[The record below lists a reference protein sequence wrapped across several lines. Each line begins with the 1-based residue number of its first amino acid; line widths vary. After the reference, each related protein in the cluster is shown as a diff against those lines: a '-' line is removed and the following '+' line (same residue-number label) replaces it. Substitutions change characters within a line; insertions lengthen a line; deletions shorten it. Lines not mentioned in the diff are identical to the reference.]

1 MKKGQRKWLA
11 AAVVLAVA
19 FGGAQLL
26 RPVGEQIVGPI
37 VQEQLNT
44 AINGQADYKSF
55 TIGWD
60 GTVHIG
66 DLSVKDTNGKVVA
79 DVPSTEVSLD
89 MMEAVKL
96 PFGQSAPLRLIK
108 TVTLNN
114 PTVHAV
120 EQADRSWNIT
130 SLIKKSDSDKA
141 LEFRGNIIVNDGVAT
156 LSWLNG
162 RQTAV
167 EAINGAVKFADYP
180 KIDGALS
187 ANVDKQAVTL
197 KGSYTN
203 DDSADFSLFVKAD
216 SLRLDYVNDLIPAD
230 INAKVLGGT
239 AQNIALTISRNDN
252 QFAFEGGVDIKNLAA
267 DYQNDS
273 ISPAPYAIRQGAA
286 HVTFNGTD
294 IMIADGRVAVNDQQF
309 FAHGNVAITDM
320 TKPEFNLTLRGQD
333 IQIESLI
340 DKGITGTVGAVAH
353 VYGTADAPV
362 VNATVEASNVN
373 YDGYVLEKGIAT
385 LDYQDDVVDISNIQ
399 LSLNGGEASGRGSY
413 NTKTE
418 AYEASLEGTDIP
430 LGLVGQ
436 AAGQPLVGTV
446 NGKAYIKGTG
456 TSTSPTVS
464 AVFEGHGIG
473 YDSITTDSLS
483 GQIAGADGTYYIN
496 YLNGTI
502 GSGFFSAYG
511 NVSQNNLDLAF
522 NAKDV
527 PLDMFS
533 VYAKQQL
540 DGKATVT
547 GRITGPLDNPNV
559 TAVAASDG
567 GHVGHIRFDNAYVE
581 ADVSNKLVTINN
593 GFVQDGHGYYSLN
606 GTIDMGPSQALQLN
620 AQVST
625 VRIENIAG
633 TVAPEL
639 PITGWLDVRTE
650 IYGTLDNPQIRG
662 FVHAW
667 DGSVK
672 GKLFSDVRFGFCYAN
687 DFFGIRDLVAS
698 SYGATFYGAG
708 RYQNGNLDFKFLGDT
723 IYLRPWLEDYADV
736 EGYMTVEGTLTGT
749 IDKPIVQG
757 MLGSSDIKVN
767 GMSLRNVA
775 GNIYAD
781 PTVVNLQNV
790 SFEEGEH
797 GKFLIDGGMTL
808 DGNQRLFGYASIS
821 DGEVSNFLKLAKV
834 DVPDTTGHIN
844 GRLDFG
850 GTLKNPDLSLK
861 GTIDDIVIGGK
872 PWGTADLDVDLQD
885 RKITIHKGQLLIGDG
900 MLAAVGTADLDGQSD
915 IQIAANNVAVDSL
928 MPLFKSEVPASG
940 NLHFIA
946 NVTGETL
953 NPHVELSAELTD
965 ATYNG
970 VAIDRFYA
978 MATMENKVIH
988 LQQLV
993 GQRGDYKAKLRGDVP
1008 LAAFYKSGYLPP
1020 GDSSAMDLTFDVNE
1034 ANLGVLPLMFP
1045 AVTEGTGPLKGALH
1059 ITGTYD
1065 QPQVNGTISIDHG
1078 LVKFKGVKKDLAD
1091 ITAQLIF
1098 KGQKAELIGGA
1109 SMGKGNAGLS
1119 GELSWN
1125 GLELTNYAGVV
1136 QLNGLEVEHEFFK
1149 GPLNGEVGVMLKD
1162 GLPTVVGHLDLE
1174 NDTMTI
1180 PLSLT
1185 STEGGS
1191 PIGLDFTVN
1200 VGKKVRLYS
1209 GGLYDFMLGGGAHIG
1224 GTTVNPFI
1232 DGEFHVVEGNLKYLN
1247 NTFKITEGKTDF
1259 VRGSFLP
1266 ILQVKAES
1274 RVRSYRV
1281 YLEVNGPV
1289 EQMDLKLT
1297 SDPHLEQRQIVSL
1310 LTFGYSSGNDSS
1322 VSSEDVNALLA
1333 AGVRSALM
1341 GYVEGAFK
1349 DTLGLDLIN
1358 ITTGSLDPNE
1368 PINEETNSYYN
1379 IEIGKYLLPDFMVT
1393 FSTGINNDLQS
1404 YGFLYDINNHFSVNG
1419 WMNSNDHSYIGG
1431 QWSYEF

>member
-55 TIGWD
+55 KIGWD
-60 GTVHIG
+60 GTVQIG
-66 DLSVKDTNGKVVA
+66 ELSIKDTDGKVVA

-89 MMEAVKL
+89 MMEAVKI

-108 TVTLNN
+108 TVTLNK
-114 PTVHAV
+114 PTLHAV
-120 EQADRSWNIT
+120 EKSDHTWNIT
-130 SLIKKSDSDKA
+130 SLIKKSDSDKPMD
-141 LEFRGNIIVNDGVAT
+141 FRGNVVINDGVAT
-156 LSWLNG
+156 LAWLNG
-162 RQTAV
+162 RNTAI

-180 KIDGALS
+180 KIEGAVS

-216 SLRLDYVNDLIPAD
+216 SLRLDYVNDLIPSD
-230 INAKVLGGT
+230 INAKVMGGT
-239 AQNIALTISRNDN
+239 AQNVAVTVSRSDN
-252 QFAFEGGVDIKNLAA
+252 HFNFEGAVDIKNLAA

-273 ISPAPYAIRQGAA
+273 ISPNPYEVRQGAA
-286 HVTFNGTD
+286 HVTFNGTN
-294 IMIADGRVAVNDQQF
+294 IMVTDGRVAVNDQQF
-309 FAHGNVAITDM
+309 FAHSNVDISDM
-320 TKPEFNLTLRGQD
+320 ANPDLNLTLQGKE
-333 IQIESLI
+333 IQIDSLI
-340 DKGITGTVGAVAH
+340 DKGITGRVGAIAH
-353 VYGTADAPV
+353 VYGTPDAPI
-362 VNATVEASNVN
+362 VNATVEASDVN
-373 YDGYVLEKGIAT
+373 YEGYVLQQGVAT
-385 LDYQDDVVDISNIQ
+385 LSYQNDIVDISDIA
-399 LSLNGGEASGRGSY
+399 LTLNGGNANGRGSF
-413 NTKTE
+413 NTKTQE
-418 AYEASLEGTDIP
+418 YEASLEGTDIP

-436 AAGQPLVGTV
+436 AVNQPLVGTV

-456 TSTSPTVS
+456 TDASPTVS

-473 YDSITTDSLS
+473 YDSIITDSLS
-483 GQIAGADGTYYIN
+483 GQITGANGNYFIS

-502 GSGFFSAYG
+502 GSGLFSAFG
-511 NVSQNNLDLAF
+511 NVSSDNLDIAF
-522 NAKDV
+522 DAKDV

-533 VYAKQQL
+533 SYAKQPL
-540 DGKATVT
+540 KGKATVT
-547 GRITGPLDNPNV
+547 GRVTGLLDNPTA
-559 TAVAASDG
+559 TAVVASDG
-567 GHVGHIRFDNAYVE
+567 GRVGSVRFDNAYAE
-581 ADVSNKLVTINN
+581 ANVSNKLLTVNN

-606 GTIDMGPSQALQLN
+606 GTIDMGPSGALQLQAN
-620 AQVST
+620 ANT

-633 TVAPEL
+633 MVAPEL
-639 PITGWLDVRTE
+639 SVTGWLDVRTE
-650 IYGTLDNPQIRG
+650 IGGTLQNPQVRG

-672 GKLFSDVRFGFCYAN
+672 GKLFSDVRFGFRYGN
-687 DFFGIRDLVAS
+687 NFVGVKDLVAQA
-698 SYGATFYGAG
+698 YGATFYAEG
-708 RYQNGNLDFKFLGDT
+708 RYLNGGLDFKFFGDT
-723 IYLRPWLEDYADV
+723 IYLRPWLEDYANV

-749 IDKPIVQG
+749 VDKPIVQG
-757 MLGSSDIKVN
+757 TLGSGDIKVN
-767 GMSLRNVA
+767 DMALKNVT
-775 GNIYAD
+775 GKVYAD
-781 PTVVNLQNV
+781 PTVINLQNV

-797 GKFLIDGGMTL
+797 GKFLVDGGMTL
-808 DGNQRLFGYASIS
+808 NGEQRLFGYATIS
-821 DGEVSNFLKLAKV
+821 GGELVNFMKLAKL
-834 DVPDTTGHIN
+834 DVPETDGHIN
-844 GRLDFG
+844 GRLDLG
-850 GTLKNPDLSLK
+850 GTLKNPDLRLV
-861 GTIDDIVIGGK
+861 GTIDDIVMGGK
-872 PWGTADLDVDLQD
+872 PWGTASVDVALQN
-885 RKITIHKGQLLIGDG
+885 RKITIHKGELPIGDG
-900 MLAAVGTADLDGQSD
+900 MLAALGTADLDGQSD

-940 NLHFIA
+940 NIHMIA

-953 NPHVELSAELTD
+953 NPHVELSAELTN
-965 ATYNG
+965 ASYNG
-970 VAIDRFYA
+970 VAIDRLYA
-978 MATMENKVIH
+978 MATMEDKVIH

-1034 ANLGVLPLMFP
+1034 ADLGVLPLMFP
-1045 AVTEGTGPLKGALH
+1045 AVTKGTGPLKGALH

-1065 QPQVNGTISIDHG
+1065 QPMVNGTISIDHG
-1078 LVKFKGVKKDLAD
+1078 LVHFDGVKKDLSD

-1119 GELSWN
+1119 GEFSWN
-1125 GLELTNYAGVV
+1125 GTTLTNYAGVV
-1136 QLNGLEVEHEFFK
+1136 QLNDLEVEHEFFK

-1185 STEGGS
+1185 SAEGGS

-1209 GGLYDFMLGGGAHIG
+1209 GGLYDFSLGGGAHIG
-1224 GTTVNPFI
+1224 GTTTNPFI
-1232 DGEFHVVEGNLKYLN
+1232 DGEFHVVDGNLKYLN
-1247 NTFKITEGKTDF
+1247 NTFKITEGKADF

-1322 VSSEDVNALLA
+1322 VSSDDVNALFA
-1333 AGVRSALM
+1333 AGIRSALM

-1368 PINEETNSYYN
+1368 PVNEDTNSYYN
-1379 IEIGKYLLPDFMVT
+1379 IEIGKYLLPNLMVT
-1393 FSTGINNDLQS
+1393 FSTGINNDTQA

-1419 WMNSNDHSYIGG
+1419 WMNSNDHSYLGG
-1431 QWSYEF
+1431 QWTYEF

>member
-11 AAVVLAVA
+11 GAVVLAVA

-44 AINGQADYKSF
+44 AINGQADYSSF
-55 TIGWD
+55 NIGWD

-66 DLSVKDTNGKVVA
+66 DLSIKDTEGKVVA

-89 MMEAVKL
+89 MLEAVKL

-108 TVTLNN
+108 SVTLNN

-120 EQADRSWNIT
+120 EKADRSWNIT
-130 SLIKKSDSDKA
+130 SLIKKSDSEEP
-141 LEFRGNIIVNDGVAT
+141 LQFRGNVIINDGIAS
-156 LSWLNG
+156 LDWLNG
-162 RQTAV
+162 RHTAV

-180 KIDGALS
+180 KLDGALS

-203 DDSADFSLFVKAD
+203 DDSADFTLFVKAD
-216 SLRLDYVNDLIPAD
+216 SLRLDYVNDLIPSD
-230 INAKVLGGT
+230 INAKVIGGT
-239 AQNIALTISRNDN
+239 AKNIALTVSRNDN
-252 QFAFEGGVDIKNLAA
+252 QFDFEGAVDINNLAA

-273 ISPAPYAIRQGAA
+273 ISPKPYEIRQGAA

-294 IMIADGRVAVNDQQF
+294 IMVADGRVAINDQQF
-309 FAHGNVAITDM
+309 FAHGNVDITDLAE
-320 TKPEFNLTLRGQD
+320 PNFNLTLRGQD

-340 DKGITGTVGAVAH
+340 DKGITGSIGTVAH
-353 VYGTADAPV
+353 VYGTATAPI

-373 YDGYVLEKGIAT
+373 YEGYILEKGLAT
-385 LDYQDDVVDISNIQ
+385 LAYQNDIVDISDIR
-399 LSLNGGEASGRGSY
+399 LSLNGGEAGGRGTF
-413 NTKTE
+413 NTKTQE
-418 AYEASLEGTDIP
+418 YEASLEGTDIP
-430 LGLVGQ
+430 LALVGQ
-436 AAGQPLVGTV
+436 AVDQPLFGTV
-446 NGKAYIKGTG
+446 NGKAYVKGIG
-456 TSTSPTVS
+456 TDSLPAITAT
-464 AVFEGHGIG
+464 FEGNGIG
-473 YDSITTDSLS
+473 YDSIATDSLS
-483 GQIAGADGTYYIN
+483 GQIAGANGNYFIN

-502 GSGFFSAYG
+502 GSGSFSAYG
-511 NVSQNNLDLAF
+511 NVSQDALDIAF
-522 NAKDV
+522 DAKDV
-527 PLDMFS
+527 PLNLFS
-533 VYAKQQL
+533 DYAKQEL

-547 GRITGPLDNPNV
+547 GRVTGPMDNPNV
-559 TAVAASDG
+559 MAIVASDG
-567 GHVGHIRFDNAYVE
+567 GHVGRIRFDNAYAE
-581 ADVSNKLVTINN
+581 ATVSNKLVTVNN
-593 GFVQDGHGYYSLN
+593 GFIQDGHGYYSLN
-606 GTIDMGPSQALQLN
+606 GTIDMGPSKALQLQAN
-620 AQVST
+620 ANT

-633 TVAPEL
+633 MVDPDL
-639 PITGWLDVRTE
+639 QVTGWLDVRTD
-650 IYGTLDNPQIRG
+650 IGGTLDNPQIRG

-667 DGSVK
+667 DGSVQ
-672 GKLFSDVRFGFCYAN
+672 GKLYSDVRFGFRYAN
-687 DFFGIRDLVAS
+687 DFLGVRDLVAQA
-698 SYGATFYGAG
+698 YGATFYAAG
-708 RYQNGNLDFKFLGDT
+708 RYQNGGLDFKFFGDT
-723 IYLRPWLEDYADV
+723 IYLRPWLKDYADV
-736 EGYMTVEGTLTGT
+736 EGYMTLEGTLTGT

-757 MLGSSDIKVN
+757 RLGSNDVVVN
-767 GMSLRNVA
+767 DMALKNISGNV
-775 GNIYAD
+775 YAD
-781 PTVVNLQNV
+781 PTVVHLQNV

-797 GKFLIDGGMTL
+797 GKFNIDGGMTL
-808 DGNQRLFGYASIS
+808 NGEQRLFGYATIS
-821 DGEVSNFLKLAKV
+821 NGELVNFMKLAKL
-834 DVPDTTGHIN
+834 DVPESDGHIN
-844 GRLDFG
+844 GRLDLG
-850 GTLKNPDLSLK
+850 GTLKNPDLRLI
-861 GTIDDIVIGGK
+861 GTIDDIVMGGK
-872 PWGTADLDVDLQD
+872 PWGTANVDVALQN
-885 RKITIHKGQLLIGDG
+885 RKLTIHKGELLIGDG
-900 MLAAVGTADLDGQSD
+900 MLAALGTADLDGQSD
-915 IQIAANNVAVDSL
+915 IQIAANNVAIDSL
-928 MPLFKSEVPASG
+928 MPLFKTSVPASG
-940 NLHFIA
+940 NIHLIA

-953 NPHVELSAELTD
+953 NPHVELSTELTN
-965 ATYNG
+965 ASLNG
-970 VAIDRFYA
+970 VQIDRLYA
-978 MATMENKVIH
+978 MATMEDKVIH

-993 GQRGDYKAKLRGDVP
+993 GQRGEYKAKLRGDVP

-1020 GDSSAMDLTFDVNE
+1020 GDKSAMDLTFDVNE
-1034 ANLGVLPLMFP
+1034 ADLGVLPLLFP

-1065 QPQVNGTISIDHG
+1065 QPMVNGTLSVDHG
-1078 LVKFKGVKKDLAD
+1078 LVHFKDVKKDLSD
-1091 ITAQLIF
+1091 ISAQLIF

-1119 GELSWN
+1119 GEFSWN
-1125 GLELTNYAGVV
+1125 GTTLTNYAGVI
-1136 QLNGLEVEHEFFK
+1136 QMNDLEVEHEFFK

-1185 STEGGS
+1185 SEEGGS

-1209 GGLYDFMLGGGAHIG
+1209 GGLYDFTLGGGAHIG
-1224 GTTVNPFI
+1224 GTTTDPFI

-1259 VRGSFLP
+1259 IRGSFLP
-1266 ILQVKAES
+1266 ILSVKAES

-1322 VSSEDVNALLA
+1322 VSSDDVNALFA

-1341 GYVEGAFK
+1341 GYIEGAFK

-1368 PINEETNSYYN
+1368 PVNEDTNSYYN
-1379 IEIGKYLLPDFMVT
+1379 IEIGKYLLPDLMVT
-1393 FSTGINNDLQS
+1393 FSTGINNDTQA
-1404 YGFLYDINNHFSVNG
+1404 YGIMYDINSHYNVNG
-1419 WMNSNDHSYIGG
+1419 WMNSNGHSYFGG
-1431 QWSYEF
+1431 QWTTQF

>member
-11 AAVVLAVA
+11 GAVVLAVA

-44 AINGQADYKSF
+44 AINGQADYSSF
-55 TIGWD
+55 NIGWD

-66 DLSVKDTNGKVVA
+66 DLSIKDTEGKVVA

-89 MMEAVKL
+89 MLEAVKL

-108 TVTLNN
+108 SVTLNN

-120 EQADRSWNIT
+120 EKADRSWNIT
-130 SLIKKSDSDKA
+130 SLIKKSDSEEP
-141 LEFRGNIIVNDGVAT
+141 LQFRGNVIINDGIAS
-156 LSWLNG
+156 LDWLNG
-162 RQTAV
+162 RHTAV

-180 KIDGALS
+180 KLDGALS

-203 DDSADFSLFVKAD
+203 DDSADFTLFVKAD
-216 SLRLDYVNDLIPAD
+216 SLRLDYVNDLIPSD
-230 INAKVLGGT
+230 INAKVIGGT
-239 AQNIALTISRNDN
+239 AKNIALTVSRNDN
-252 QFAFEGGVDIKNLAA
+252 QFDFEGAVDINNLAA

-273 ISPAPYAIRQGAA
+273 ISPKPYEIRQGAA

-294 IMIADGRVAVNDQQF
+294 IMVADGRVDINDQQF
-309 FAHGNVAITDM
+309 FAHGNVDITDLAE
-320 TKPEFNLTLRGQD
+320 PNFNLTLRGQD

-340 DKGITGTVGAVAH
+340 DKGITGSIGTVAH
-353 VYGTADAPV
+353 VYGTATAPI

-373 YDGYVLEKGIAT
+373 YEGYILEKGLAT
-385 LDYQDDVVDISNIQ
+385 LAYQNDIVDISDIR
-399 LSLNGGEASGRGSY
+399 LSLNGGEAGGRGTF
-413 NTKTE
+413 NTKTQE
-418 AYEASLEGTDIP
+418 YEASLEGTDIP
-430 LGLVGQ
+430 LALVGQ
-436 AAGQPLVGTV
+436 AVDQPLFGTV
-446 NGKAYIKGTG
+446 NGKAYVKGIG
-456 TSTSPTVS
+456 TDSLPAITAT
-464 AVFEGHGIG
+464 FEGNGIG
-473 YDSITTDSLS
+473 YDSIATDSLA
-483 GQIAGADGTYYIN
+483 GQIAGANGNYFIN

-502 GSGFFSAYG
+502 GSGSFSAYG
-511 NVSQNNLDLAF
+511 NVSQDALDIAF
-522 NAKDV
+522 DAKDV
-527 PLDMFS
+527 PLNLFS
-533 VYAKQQL
+533 DYAKQEL

-547 GRITGPLDNPNV
+547 GRVTGPMDNPNV
-559 TAVAASDG
+559 MAIVASDG
-567 GHVGHIRFDNAYVE
+567 GHVGRIRFDNAYAE
-581 ADVSNKLVTINN
+581 ATVSNKLVTVNN
-593 GFVQDGHGYYSLN
+593 GFIQDGHGYYSLN
-606 GTIDMGPSQALQLN
+606 GTIDMGPSKALQLQAN
-620 AQVST
+620 ANT

-633 TVAPEL
+633 MVDPDL
-639 PITGWLDVRTE
+639 QVTGWLDVRTD
-650 IYGTLDNPQIRG
+650 IGGTLDNPQIRG

-667 DGSVK
+667 DGSVQ
-672 GKLFSDVRFGFCYAN
+672 GKLYSDVRFGFRYAN
-687 DFFGIRDLVAS
+687 DFLGVRDLVAQA
-698 SYGATFYGAG
+698 YGATFYAAG
-708 RYQNGNLDFKFLGDT
+708 RYQNGGLDFKFFGDT
-723 IYLRPWLEDYADV
+723 IYLRPWLKDYADV
-736 EGYMTVEGTLTGT
+736 EGYMTLEGTLTGT

-757 MLGSSDIKVN
+757 RLGSNDVVVN
-767 GMSLRNVA
+767 DMALKNISGNV
-775 GNIYAD
+775 YAD
-781 PTVVNLQNV
+781 PTVVHLQNV

-797 GKFLIDGGMTL
+797 GKFNIDGGMTL
-808 DGNQRLFGYASIS
+808 NGEQRLFGYATIS
-821 DGEVSNFLKLAKV
+821 NGELVNFMKLAKL
-834 DVPDTTGHIN
+834 DVPESDGHIN
-844 GRLDFG
+844 GRLDLG
-850 GTLKNPDLSLK
+850 GTLKNPDLRLI
-861 GTIDDIVIGGK
+861 GTIDDIVMGGK
-872 PWGTADLDVDLQD
+872 PWGTANVDVALQN
-885 RKITIHKGQLLIGDG
+885 RKLTIHKGELPIGDG
-900 MLAAVGTADLDGQSD
+900 MLAALGTADLDGQSD
-915 IQIAANNVAVDSL
+915 IQIAANNVAIDSL
-928 MPLFKSEVPASG
+928 MPLFKTSVPASG
-940 NLHFIA
+940 NIHLIA

-953 NPHVELSAELTD
+953 NPHVELSTELTN
-965 ATYNG
+965 ASLNG
-970 VAIDRFYA
+970 VQIDRLYA
-978 MATMENKVIH
+978 MATMEDKVIH

-993 GQRGDYKAKLRGDVP
+993 GQRGEYKAKLRGDVP

-1020 GDSSAMDLTFDVNE
+1020 GDKSAMDLTFDVNE
-1034 ANLGVLPLMFP
+1034 ADLGVLPLLFP

-1065 QPQVNGTISIDHG
+1065 QPMVNGTLSVDHG
-1078 LVKFKGVKKDLAD
+1078 LVHFKDVKKDLSD
-1091 ITAQLIF
+1091 ISAQLIF

-1119 GELSWN
+1119 GEFSWN
-1125 GLELTNYAGVV
+1125 GTTLTNYAGVI
-1136 QLNGLEVEHEFFK
+1136 QMNDLEVEHEFFK

-1185 STEGGS
+1185 SEEGGS

-1209 GGLYDFMLGGGAHIG
+1209 GGLYDFTLGGGAHIG
-1224 GTTVNPFI
+1224 GTTTDPFI

-1259 VRGSFLP
+1259 IRGSFLP
-1266 ILQVKAES
+1266 ILSVKAES

-1322 VSSEDVNALLA
+1322 VSSDDVNALFA

-1341 GYVEGAFK
+1341 GYIEGAFK

-1368 PINEETNSYYN
+1368 PVNEDTNSYYN
-1379 IEIGKYLLPDFMVT
+1379 IEIGKYLLPDLMVT
-1393 FSTGINNDLQS
+1393 FSTGINNDTQA
-1404 YGFLYDINNHFSVNG
+1404 YGIMYDINSNYSVNG
-1419 WMNSNDHSYIGG
+1419 WMNSNGHSYFGG
-1431 QWSYEF
+1431 QWTTQF